1 MVEDDTDCAH
11 DDTHTKQY
19 ARTHATCV
27 FLPYSI
33 KGTTY
38 HTVDYYPYSS
48 LGCMESCG
56 PVWISPRTKSIA
68 GDDGEEEDDARDGEE
83 DEEVNVL

>member
-1 MVEDDTDCAH
+1 MRILTG
-11 DDTHTKQY
+11 
-19 ARTHATCV
+19 
-27 FLPYSI
+27 YSI

-56 PVWISPRTKSIA
+56 PVWIYPLGLRASQETTAKRKT
-68 GDDGEEEDDARDGEE
+68 DDARDGDE
-83 DEEVNVL
+83 DEEVKDLRAQYVL

>member
-56 PVWISPRTKSIA
+56 PVWISPKSIA
-68 GDDGEEEDDARDGEE
+68 GDDGEEEDDARDGDE

>member
-1 MVEDDTDCAH
+1 MDEDDTDCAH
-11 DDTHTKQY
+11 DDTHTQQY

-27 FLPYSI
+27 FLPCSI

-56 PVWISPRTKSIA
+56 PVWIYPLGLRASQETTAKRKTMLEMERRTRKS
-68 GDDGEEEDDARDGEE
+68 RT
-83 DEEVNVL
+83 

>member
-27 FLPYSI
+27 FLP
-33 KGTTY
+33 GTVVLAKAPPIIHYLTI
-38 HTVDYYPYSS
+38 HTLV
-48 LGCMESCG
+48 
-56 PVWISPRTKSIA
+56 
-68 GDDGEEEDDARDGEE
+68 
-83 DEEVNVL
+83 

>member
-27 FLPYSI
+27 FLPGTVVLAKAPPI
-33 KGTTY
+33 KRLS
-38 HTVDYYPYSS
+38 YYPYSS
-48 LGCMESCG
+48 LVLGCMESCG
-56 PVWISPRTKSIA
+56 PVWISHIA
-68 GDDGEEEDDARDGEE
+68 VEGAEEPKTCGEE
-83 DEEVNVL
+83 